1 LERLANSGYRDVHP
15 AVDKLR
21 EGMRSPLSLGRGAH
35 REQPESRRKEG
46 WDTMALHHAG
56 AGEIVDLRP
65 LGQDLRHAKTSAMV
79 KTEIFEVI
87 RLIIHAGANVPAHE
101 VSGTIMLHCLEGR
114 IVLGLGDTSLEMS
127 AGQWVYLDRGVRH
140 SVEGVEESS
149 LLLTIVADR

>member
-1 LERLANSGYRDVHP
+1 
-15 AVDKLR
+15 
-21 EGMRSPLSLGRGAH
+21 
-35 REQPESRRKEG
+35 
-46 WDTMALHHAG
+46 MALHHAG

-87 RLIIHAGANVPAHE
+87 RLIIHAGANVPTHE

-114 IVLGLGDTSLEMS
+114 IVLGLDDTSLEMS